1 LASSSFSPSAQKQEA
16 RWVYAFFLRGKKKA
30 WQRKNFFQSG
40 SVNSYKISLKI
51 KKYELHGPF
60 PKKNKKNS
68 GSVSTYLK
76 KT

>member
-1 LASSSFSPSAQKQEA
+1 MP
-16 RWVYAFFLRGKKKA
+16 RKKKA
-30 WQRKNFFQSG
+30 WQRKNFFQG

-68 GSVSTYLK
+68 GSVNTY
-76 KT
+76 